1 MSGIF
6 LYKASDVIALGCL
19 CDWKAIL
26 KNGFFH
32 GYDPL
37 VLLVIILHSM
47 GGLIISVVVKYTSSI
62 VKGFATS
69 ASIILSCLLSH
80 YVIRDFQMSLNFFI
94 GAATVCLSAMGYSY
108 ISMRS
113 PSVPAAAAEPP
124 TTLLKP
130 SSTSKQQQ
138 QQQQQQFII
147 PIVETKGPNT
157 SVEGFFAEFKK
168 GEGSYNS

>member
-1 MSGIF
+1 M
-6 LYKASDVIALGCL
+6 
-19 CDWKAIL
+19 

-80 YVIRDFQMSLNFFI
+80 YIIRDFQMSMNFFI

-124 TTLLKP
+124 TTLVKP

-157 SVEGFFAEFKK
+157 SAEGFFAEFKK

>member
-1 MSGIF
+1 
-6 LYKASDVIALGCL
+6 
-19 CDWKAIL
+19 
-26 KNGFFH
+26 
-32 GYDPL
+32 
-37 VLLVIILHSM
+37 M

-80 YVIRDFQMSLNFFI
+80 YVIRDFQMSMNFFI

-138 QQQQQQFII
+138 QQQQFII

-157 SVEGFFAEFKK
+157 SAEGFFAEFKK

>member
-1 MSGIF
+1 M
-6 LYKASDVIALGCL
+6 
-19 CDWKAIL
+19 

-37 VLLVIILHSM
+37 VLLVIVLHSM

-80 YVIRDFQMSLNFFI
+80 YVIRDFEMSFKFFV

-108 ISMRS
+108 ISVRS
-113 PSVPAAAAEPP
+113 PPTPPTVAAVSSEPP
-124 TTLLKP
+124 ILMTAQ
-130 SSTSKQQQ
+130 SKQQK
-138 QQQQQQFII
+138 FSI
-147 PIVETKGPNT
+147 PIAEPKVSKN
-157 SVEGFFAEFKK
+157 SSSDICSAEFKK
-168 GEGSYNS
+168 IEENYNS